1 MIGDIKDPAGAVWH
15 GRSPDQRRF
24 SVKKFSWRKVALVA
38 AVVPMMALSA
48 CSSSG
53 GRAPENANAGAGG
66 QAASTP
72 RIKVAL
78 ITHAAPGDTFWD
90 IVRKG
95 AEEAA
100 AKDNVELLYTSDPEG
115 GRQAQLIQQAMDQKV
130 DGIAVTLAKPE
141 ALKDA
146 LKKATDAGI
155 PIVSL
160 NAGESVLGPA
170 RRVHALRLERE
181 ARR

>member
-1 MIGDIKDPAGAVWH
+1 MT
-15 GRSPDQRRF
+15 
-24 SVKKFSWRKVALVA
+24 KFSWRKAALVA

-48 CSSSG
+48 CSSTG
-53 GRAPENANAGAGG
+53 GKPADTGNAAGAG

-78 ITHAAPGDTFWD
+78 ITHAAAGDTFWD

-100 AKDNVELLYTSDPEG
+100 AKDNVELLYTSDPEA
-115 GRQAQLIQQAMDQKV
+115 GRQAQLIQQAIDQKV

-155 PIVSL
+155 PVVSL
-160 NAGESVLGPA
+160 NAGEIVSRSSGRSPTSVRTRSSPA
-170 RRVHALRLERE
+170 RPSAPSWPRTATSTRS
-181 ARR
+181 A